1 MLKDIDFKKVTDL
14 AMAVTPPQ
22 TDNDSDD
29 WKVYLLNLKEDTI
42 TDVMV
47 SSTGYGEVDG
57 KEVKTSSLRQ
67 YIDTIEPGEYVTL
80 ELITDELKQLSNQ
93 FWVSFYCNGELF
105 DKKYVFVKES
115 ISADY
120 FTEIPLLETQG
131 VMIK

>member
-14 AMAVTPPQ
+14 AMAVTPPK
-22 TDNDSDD
+22 TENDADD
-29 WKVYLLNLKEDTI
+29 WRVHLLNLKEETI

-47 SSTGYGEVDG
+47 SSKGYGEVEG

-67 YIDTIEPGEYVTL
+67 YIDQIEPGEYVTL
-80 ELITDELKQLSNQ
+80 EIITDELKHISNQ

-115 ISADY
+115 ISTEF

-131 VMIK
+131 VMIR